1 MELKLKTQQLK
12 QHIDNLK
19 ERYEEH
25 DPTKNRRDKDFFE
38 MVKQETTPVYQLL
51 TEWEELALA
60 SIKSREVDVHPHQ
73 VTSTKENMEL
83 VLMHSYYIDARHKRH
98 MELNHS
104 IHYIFDQM
112 INELSRSE
120 EHTS

>member
-1 MELKLKTQQLK
+1 MELKIKTQQLK
-12 QHIDNLK
+12 QRLDNLK

-25 DPTKNRRDKDFFE
+25 DPPKNRRDKDFFE

-51 TEWEELALA
+51 IEWEDLALA
-60 SIKSREVDVHPHQ
+60 SIKNREVDVHPHQ

-83 VLMHSYYIDARHKRH
+83 VLMHSYYIDARHKRY

-104 IHYIFDQM
+104 IHYIFDQI
-112 INELSRSE
+112 INELS
-120 EHTS
+120 